1 MWTEQLPVLD
11 VQFNFDWKKIYSELQ
26 VIVSKSKTITSTEL
40 YAFANLVIE
49 KKWILRTQNSLESN
63 DANNFLDTD
72 LKDLVVTLIAQS
84 LLSTNE
90 KDTGSESDNS
100 IKSADISYSLKNKIS
115 LDSINVFVDLKKNI
129 EVSRFI
135 VTQQEL
141 PLCK

>member
-1 MWTEQLPVLD
+1 MVLD